1 MQMID
6 PLEKAVNVIKSGGI
20 VIFPTDT
27 AFGIGC
33 RIDNETTV
41 TRLFNIRKRPNT
53 KAAPVLVSSIDMARE
68 WVDEINPQAEK
79 LIDEYWPGGLTIV
92 LPSTDLR
99 VPSLVKG
106 GGNTLGVRM
115 PDHEDIL
122 QLVSKVGVPILAP
135 SANLS
140 DDDTPFTVDEL
151 NPKLVRLVD
160 FVLPG
165 ESKIKQTSTVVDS
178 TVNPFK
184 VLREG
189 AVDLGIKKD

>member
-1 MQMID
+1 MID
-6 PLEKAVNVIKSGGI
+6 PLEKATNVIKSGGI

-53 KAAPVLVSSIDMARE
+53 KATPVLVSSIEMARE
-68 WVDEINPQAEK
+68 WVDEVSPKAEK
-79 LIDEYWPGGLTIV
+79 LMKEYWPGGLTIV
-92 LPSTDLR
+92 LPSTNEK
-99 VPSLVKG
+99 VPGLVKG
-106 GGNTLGVRM
+106 GGDTLGVRM
-115 PDHEDIL
+115 PDHQEIL
-122 QLVSKVGVPILAP
+122 QLISNVGVPILAP
-135 SANLS
+135 SANLAKEE
-140 DDDTPFTVDEL
+140 TPFTVDEL

-165 ESKIKQTSTVVDS
+165 ECKFKQPSTVVDT
-178 TVNPFK
+178 TVNPVK

-189 AVDLGIKKD
+189 AVKLETRK

>member
-1 MQMID
+1 MID

>member
-1 MQMID
+1 IQMID

-122 QLVSKVGVPILAP
+122 QL
-135 SANLS
+135 
-140 DDDTPFTVDEL
+140 
-151 NPKLVRLVD
+151 
-160 FVLPG
+160 
-165 ESKIKQTSTVVDS
+165 
-178 TVNPFK
+178 
-184 VLREG
+184 
-189 AVDLGIKKD
+189 